1 MPSFE
6 RRREAHVN
14 RDSNNSLFFFFGH
27 TEGAID
33 FFDDMHDDTC
43 IDTPDLASDLFPIK
57 QATRWSY
64 TYVTD
69 DVNAKDRSRELG
81 LQHSLLTGPLH
92 IIIIS
97 SWWRLQ

>member
-1 MPSFE
+1 MYW
-6 RRREAHVN
+6 
-14 RDSNNSLFFFFGH
+14 H
-27 TEGAID
+27 TWS
-33 FFDDMHDDTC
+33 
-43 IDTPDLASDLFPIK
+43 SDLFPIK

-97 SWWRLQ
+97 SWWRLQLIVEQCTFQLDAHTIV